1 MKKQK
6 NCPILVKGIM
16 IMLNTNN
23 HPIILYKYFT
33 KDLFKYFIFTL
44 ISLIIFIFFIDL
56 IELFRRSSNK
66 AGVVNINKASFF
78 DLIGMASLKII
89 GNIQKIL
96 PFAALIGSIACFN
109 QWRKKNYYVIS
120 KSSGISLWKIL
131 SPILVSFFCI
141 GLFSVITLNP
151 FSTLL
156 NKKYETLETLYFGKA
171 NFKQLSFDTKGFWIK
186 QSSEQKYLIINANK
200 IDEKLN
206 ILFNLNIFVYD
217 QNKTFE
223 KRITAQKGKF
233 TPEKL
238 ILYEVKLTD
247 KNSKNLNFRNYT
259 FLIDFDTSRLEVAT
273 MKPDKIFLLDYPY
286 YLIKMKMYGINI
298 SKHLVHFF
306 KLICQPFL
314 IISMILLS
322 ASLMLRNNER
332 KVEVGI
338 VSLSLVVGF
347 SLYFIGDFIFALGFS
362 EKIPPLLAGFGP
374 TLIGLFSGCYLISD
388 IDEIKN
394 FTKNR

>member
-1 MKKQK
+1 
-6 NCPILVKGIM
+6 
-16 IMLNTNN
+16 MLKLNN

-33 KDLFKYFIFTL
+33 KDLFKFFFITL
-44 ISLIIFIFFIDL
+44 LFLIILIFFIDL

-66 AGVVNINKASFF
+66 IGVNHLIQANFL
-78 DLIGMASLKII
+78 DLIVMALLKIF

-131 SPILVSFFCI
+131 SPILITFFFV
-141 GLFSVITLNP
+141 GLFSVIILNP

-156 NKKYETLETLYFGKA
+156 HKKFENLETLFFGKA
-171 NFKQLSFDTKGFWIK
+171 NLQEFSFDTKGFWIK
-186 QSSEQKYLIINANK
+186 QKSGKKNLIINANK
-200 IDEKLN
+200 IDEKTKTLFYIN
-206 ILFNLNIFVYD
+206 IYEYNKNKIFQKKV
-217 QNKTFE
+217 
-223 KRITAQKGKF
+223 TAQKGLFTAKKLLLYDVNFVDKTSKVSNLKKF
-233 TPEKL
+233 TYSINFDSSRLNVATKNPEKIF
-238 ILYEVKLTD
+238 IL
-247 KNSKNLNFRNYT
+247 
-259 FLIDFDTSRLEVAT
+259 DF
-273 MKPDKIFLLDYPY
+273 PY
-286 YLIKMKMYGINI
+286 YLIKMKTYGLNI
-298 SKHLVHFF
+298 SKHLVYFF

-322 ASLMLRNNER
+322 ASLMLRSSER
-332 KVEVGI
+332 KLEVGI
-338 VSLSLVVGF
+338 VSVSLVVGF

-388 IDEIKN
+388 IDEIKIV
-394 FTKNR
+394 KK